1 MKKTVTP
8 YQDSSQSKKEQVTEM
23 FDNISGG
30 YDTLNHTLTMG
41 IDFWWRKKAVQQLA
55 DTSPKLILDIA
66 TGTADFAISAIRLN
80 PDQVIGLD
88 ISPKMLEVGRDKIA
102 KKGLDKRIELIEGDS
117 ENLPFA
123 DNHVDAV
130 TVGFGVRNFENLKL
144 GLSEI
149 LRVMKP
155 GAKAVILEPAFPK
168 SFPLK
173 QLFTFYFRYIT
184 PLIGKIISGDDA
196 AYTYLPESV
205 RAFPEGEE
213 FLTICKE
220 VGFSEG
226 VSKPMTLGSC
236 AMYVLTK

>member
-80 PDQVIGLD
+80 PDKVIGLD
-88 ISPKMLEVGRDKIA
+88 ISPKMLAVGREKIS

-117 ENLPFA
+117 ENLPFP

-130 TVGFGVRNFENLKL
+130 TVGFGVRNFENLSL

-149 LRVMKP
+149 HRVMRP

-173 QLFTFYFRYIT
+173 QLFAFYFRYIT
-184 PLIGKIISGDDA
+184 PLIGKMISGDDA

-205 RAFPEGEE
+205 RAFPEGEG
-213 FLTICKE
+213 FLAICRE
-220 VGFSEG
+220 VGFAKGE
-226 VSKPMTLGSC
+226 SKPMTLGSC